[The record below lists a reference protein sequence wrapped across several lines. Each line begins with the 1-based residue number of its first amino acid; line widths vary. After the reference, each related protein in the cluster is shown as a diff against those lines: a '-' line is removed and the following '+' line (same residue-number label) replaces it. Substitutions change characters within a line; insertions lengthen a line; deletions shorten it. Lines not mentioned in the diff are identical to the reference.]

1 MNWNLSRSRIHRDR
15 RANLI
20 ASLFAAGAL
29 VGAAAPAHAS
39 VYLQTDLTTDDNTF
53 LTSLGYPAAANV
65 DPNLVNPWGVSHSA
79 TSPFWVSDNNSP
91 GGVSTLYTGAGVP
104 LSLVVTIA
112 PPASPPPGFTV
123 SAPTGQAR
131 NDTTGFVVSQGVN
144 SGPAAFIFATEDGT
158 ISGWNPTVNAT
169 NSILK
174 VDNSSNP
181 TSATGAVYKGLTITP
196 NGGSTFLYAANFRA
210 GTVEMY
216 NSSFGL
222 VKSFTD
228 TSLPAVPAGTP
239 AGQNWAPFN
248 VQVLNGQLYVT
259 FALQNATKHD
269 DVAGAGNGFVD
280 VFDLNGNFIKR
291 LIDTGA
297 GDPLDSP
304 WGLDIAPPSFGAFA
318 NKLLVGNFGSDP
330 GTNSINAFDPNTG
343 AFLGPLTDAEG
354 NPIEIGDLWALANG
368 NGGPAPNGS
377 DPNAVYFTAG
387 VQDEI
392 HGLFGDLVVTPEPGS
407 LALLATGL
415 AGLVWFGR
423 RRKRR
428 TGTGASLAGL

>member
-1 MNWNLSRSRIHRDR
+1 MNRNSSRFLIHAAT
-15 RANLI
+15 RASVI
-20 ASLFAAGAL
+20 AAVAL
-29 VGAAAPAHAS
+29 VGAAAPAHANA
-39 VYLQTDLTTDDNTF
+39 YLQTDLTTDDNTF

-91 GGVSTLYTGAGVP
+91 GGVATLYTGAGVP

-112 PPASPPPGFTV
+112 PPASPPPGFSV
-123 SAPTGQAR
+123 SAPTGQVR
-131 NDTTGFVVSQGVN
+131 NGTTGFVVSQGVN

-158 ISGWNPTVNAT
+158 ISGWNQTVNGT

-181 TSATGAVYKGLTITP
+181 TPTTGAVYKGLTIAT

-239 AGQNWAPFN
+239 VGQNWAPFN
-248 VQVLNGQLYVT
+248 VQVLNGQLYVS

-280 VFDLNGNFIKR
+280 VFDLNGNFVKR
-291 LIDTGA
+291 LINTGL

-318 NKLLVGNFGSDP
+318 NDLLVGNFGSDP

-343 AFLGPLTDAEG
+343 AFLGALTDANG

-387 VQDEI
+387 VQNEI
-392 HGLFGDLVVTPEPGS
+392 HGLFGDLTVVPEPGS

-415 AGLVWFGR
+415 AGLMWIR
-423 RRKRR
+423 RRRGGAP
-428 TGTGASLAGL
+428 GTL